1 MKKRKAEHTG
11 HISQGRW
18 KTIRLGIEHDVAM
31 GSLPAGQPR
40 RQWRTQDAPGGG
52 NQLSIAWFSPQR
64 RDGRRMAVLMESDVL
79 LMRIKMNARRDRQ
92 LQDERGG
99 DDKREERERKKGGGE
114 RGKGE
119 RRDDRREGGSQ
130 KKKRKKIKSN
140 RIKSKGGVERQAG
153 RSKRQKT
160 NKEEMQLQQ
169 NPQRTTNKSI
179 LRSRRRKKAS
189 TL

>member
-1 MKKRKAEHTG
+1 MFIDVSGHGRRMGAHSYRSHFKAPVRKKKKETERTEKQGNLEGQERMNQEKKRKAEHTG

-99 DDKREERERKKGGGE
+99 DDKREERERKREGERGGE
-114 RGKGE
+114 RREK
-119 RRDDRREGGSQ
+119 RRPARRRVTKE
-130 KKKRKKIKSN
+130 KKKKSN
-140 RIKSKGGVERQAG
+140 QIE
-153 RSKRQKT
+153 
-160 NKEEMQLQQ
+160 
-169 NPQRTTNKSI
+169 
-179 LRSRRRKKAS
+179 
-189 TL
+189 